1 MQMTAKDLGW
11 IAASWIVYHLVNLAL
26 VAGLADEGT
35 TWWED
40 FSDEFWF
47 YTVATLAVLAL
58 SPLIAIVAVAY
69 PYSWTLLP
77 LLLLPLLAVQKAAE
91 MSRHQEHQSLHDPLT
106 GLPNRVLLNDRIEQA
121 LARSSR
127 MRGMVVVMFLD
138 LDLFKVVN
146 DSLGHHAGDELLIDV
161 AGRLKSA
168 VRSGDTLARFGG
180 DEFVVMCE
188 DVTEDEVNAIAERI
202 TSSLRQSFLSDD
214 RDVTVTASLGV
225 AVATPKSTPQ
235 TLLRDA
241 DVAMYRAKEH
251 GRNQVVMFDEAMH
264 QQANERLLDA
274 VGLRRALE
282 HGEFRVVYQPVLDI
296 ATGRTIGMEALIR
309 WDDPE
314 RGLVSPAMF
323 IPAAEET
330 GLIAPIGEWVLDA
343 ALADARMWRD
353 QYGLTDMWV
362 AVNISSRQLLSP
374 TLADDVERAL
384 LASGV
389 PATSLQ
395 LEITESAVMND
406 LEPVLDVLGRLREL
420 GVSLAVDD
428 FGTGYSSLAYL
439 KRLPVTTLKIDR
451 AFISGLGGID
461 DAFDRPIVDAI
472 LKMAQSLGLDVI
484 AEGVETQDQRDALA
498 NSGGSWRR
506 GSCGPGPCRRQTPS
520 SGCVTTLLSG
530 SFSHPTPEGAV
541 VRPAGRT
548 SGHSMAA
555 TLLRPDAL
563 ASYIA
568 VSARSSTSV
577 DPSSSCASV
586 TPTLSEGVTVLP
598 SLIRTG
604 SVAACRIFSAMMT
617 AWCRPCRPMRT
628 TTNSSPPKR
637 AQMSSRRTADWMRCA
652 TALITAS
659 PAACPAVSLICLRL
673 SRSQNSRP
681 VRCPVRRLLRTAS
694 SRSMRVRLFDRP
706 VRPSDPARRCSASSR
721 DTSSST
727 T

>member
-1 MQMTAKDLGW
+1 VSSPVPAHPSLWRPSLFSAVWHACTWIGWAVVVLSIVRLTPADLGLMGEPLAMIAAILVFSELRPIVMTRLIGNPVSISLAFVFAAMYLWGLYPAVLLYAASIALSEILQRKPLWKLLFNVGQYICSLAAAWLVMLIAGVTPSPTTPLVDMSATDLWW

-26 VAGLADEGT
+26 VAGLAEEGDS
-35 TWWED
+35 WWDD

-47 YTVATLAVLAL
+47 YTVSTLAVLAL

-69 PYSWTLLP
+69 PYSWTMLP
-77 LLLLPLLAVQKAAE
+77 LLLLPLLAVQKTAE

-161 AGRLKSA
+161 AQRLKAA

-188 DVTEDEVNAIAERI
+188 DVSEEEVNAIADRI
-202 TSSLRQSFLSDD
+202 TSSLRQSFASDD
-214 RDVTVTASLGV
+214 REVTVTASVGV
-225 AVATPKSTPQ
+225 AVAKPSSTPQ

-251 GRNQVVMFDEAMH
+251 GRNQVVRFDEAMH

-282 HGEFRVVYQPVLDI
+282 HDEFRVVYQPVLDI
-296 ATGRTIGMEALIR
+296 ATGRTIGMEALVR
-309 WDDPE
+309 WEDPD
-314 RGLVSPAMF
+314 RGLVAPGLF

-343 ALADARMWRD
+343 ALTDIRQWRD
-353 QYGLTDMWV
+353 EFGLTDIWV

-374 TLADDVERAL
+374 TLVDEVERAL
-384 LASGV
+384 QESGV

-406 LEPVLDVLGRLREL
+406 LEPVLDVLAQLRQI

-439 KRLPVTTLKIDR
+439 KRLPVTTLKVDR
-451 AFISGLGGID
+451 AFVSGLGGID

-472 LKMAQSLGLDVI
+472 IRMAQSLGLEVI
-484 AEGVETQDQRDALA
+484 AEGVETQGQLDALGDL
-498 NSGGSWRR
+498 GGQFAQGFLW
-506 GSCGPGPCRRQTPS
+506 
-520 SGCVTTLLSG
+520 
-530 SFSHPTPEGAV
+530 A
-541 VRPAGRT
+541 
-548 SGHSMAA
+548 
-555 TLLRPDAL
+555 
-563 ASYIA
+563 
-568 VSARSSTSV
+568 
-577 DPSSSCASV
+577 
-586 TPTLSEGVTVLP
+586 
-598 SLIRTG
+598 
-604 SVAACRIFSAMMT
+604 
-617 AWCRPCRPMRT
+617 RPMR
-628 TTNSSPPKR
+628 PE
-637 AQMSSRRTADWMRCA
+637 D
-652 TALITAS
+652 
-659 PAACPAVSLICLRL
+659 AVRWLQAHAYLGKS
-673 SRSQNSRP
+673 
-681 VRCPVRRLLRTAS
+681 
-694 SRSMRVRLFDRP
+694 
-706 VRPSDPARRCSASSR
+706 
-721 DTSSST
+721 
-727 T
+727 